1 MSPRHL
7 RHRHAGRSGLP
18 ADRALLL
25 GAPVAIPAPTRH
37 RSRQQSVHYLQWAP
51 SPTSAFMIDVE
62 ARSARAGR
70 PDAHIQGVSAPIG
83 VQTRCRFTANWA
95 AGSSAPASRH
105 LQLAHPLIA
114 AWLVRSAIGLSRR
127 ADGYSR
133 PIIFLTSITVF

>member
-70 PDAHIQGVSAPIG
+70 PDAHTRAALQGGAGINGG
-83 VQTRCRFTANWA
+83 VEQATLTASEAMELRVAGGTR
-95 AGSSAPASRH
+95 
-105 LQLAHPLIA
+105 QLAPGATLDLI
-114 AWLVRSAIGLSRR
+114 L
-127 ADGYSR
+127 
-133 PIIFLTSITVF
+133 

>member
-62 ARSARAGR
+62 ARSARAGS
-70 PDAHIQGVSAPIG
+70 PDAHTDQAFVQRLLADAPVLAATAAVAVRLTNLLRGQGGGALAV
-83 VQTRCRFTANWA
+83 
-95 AGSSAPASRH
+95 APA
-105 LQLAHPLIA
+105 AVAAPPL
-114 AWLVRSAIGLSRR
+114 RCS
-127 ADGYSR
+127 
-133 PIIFLTSITVF
+133 

>member
-37 RSRQQSVHYLQWAP
+37 QSRQRSVHYLQWAP

-62 ARSARAGR
+62 ARSARAGS
-70 PDAHIQGVSAPIG
+70 PDAH
-83 VQTRCRFTANWA
+83 
-95 AGSSAPASRH
+95 
-105 LQLAHPLIA
+105 LPLGMK
-114 AWLVRSAIGLSRR
+114 VVR
-127 ADGYSR
+127 ADPTMDGCAV
-133 PIIFLTSITVF
+133 PAEFLRDDGDRR